1 MSRRDTALIVL
12 AVVCVIVAGVL
23 IWADKDAAAI
33 AGASGAAI
41 GRLSG
46 ANAGDN
52 PSTTEQGEG

>member
-33 AGASGAAI
+33 AGAIGAAI

-46 ANAGDN
+46 ANANEGE
-52 PSTTEQGEG
+52 PS

>member
-23 IWADKDAAAI
+23 IYAERDAAAI
-33 AGASGAAI
+33 AGAIGAAI

-46 ANAGDN
+46 ANADN
-52 PSTTEQGEG
+52 PSPTEQGEG

>member
-33 AGASGAAI
+33 AGAIGAAI

-52 PSTTEQGEG
+52 PSTTEHGEG

>member
-1 MSRRDTALIVL
+1 VSRRDTALIVL

-33 AGASGAAI
+33 AGAIGAAI

-46 ANAGDN
+46 ANANDEG
-52 PSTTEQGEG
+52 TTP

>member
-12 AVVCVIVAGVL
+12 AVVCVLVAGVL
-23 IWADKDAAAI
+23 IYAERDAAAI
-33 AGASGAAI
+33 AGAIGAPI

>member
-33 AGASGAAI
+33 AGAIGAAI

-46 ANAGDN
+46 ANNNEGN
-52 PSTTEQGEG
+52 PS